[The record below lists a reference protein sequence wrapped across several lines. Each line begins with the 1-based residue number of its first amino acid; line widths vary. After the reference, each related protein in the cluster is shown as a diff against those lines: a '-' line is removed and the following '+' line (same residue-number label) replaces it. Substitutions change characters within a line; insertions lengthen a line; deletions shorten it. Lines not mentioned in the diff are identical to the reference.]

1 MVSIKIQ
8 QKQLMIFGDCNSFVE
23 NYISEIYLITLKKYV
38 VNKFYIVYTSYK
50 KWEKENVNILW
61 DYTLV

>member
-50 KWEKENVNILW
+50 K
-61 DYTLV
+61 